1 LERGRGVEEMDVY
14 AVLESAESELGGG
27 GGGGRR

>member
-1 LERGRGVEEMDVY
+1 MDVY

-27 GGGGRR
+27 GGAAGESTGVAQ